1 MKQYLA
7 QRMHYAV
14 MIHEMGHTFGYRH
27 NFVSSSSAFNYR
39 PQYWQLRTRNGAVGS
54 NLELVDSPD
63 PLDPNQVLGIA
74 DKCEDLQSR
83 EEAANCVG
91 PRYFDPVT
99 VEEQDN
105 MIQMWAHSSVM
116 DYAGDYTQ
124 DLLGLGAYD
133 FAAAKMFYGD
143 TATLFADDDLKE
155 GGDPDLSS
163 SLTSTIMDNFGG
175 IVGYSYETPFE
186 SQGLPLS
193 LIHI

>member
-1 MKQYLA
+1 MLHTDHYAPGPTAMVGLAGILQQKFGAFNPGEDTATQLARAEKMKQYLA

-39 PQYWQLRTRNGAVGS
+39 PQYWQLRTRNGQIGS
-54 NLELVDSPD
+54 TLVPGGGLQNT
-63 PLDPNQVLGIA
+63 PTIPTEE
-74 DKCEDLQSR
+74 KCRDLQSR

-105 MIQMWAHSSVM
+105 LIQMWAHSSTM
-116 DYAGDYTQ
+116 D
-124 DLLGLGAYD
+124 
-133 FAAAKMFYGD
+133 
-143 TATLFADDDLKE
+143 
-155 GGDPDLSS
+155 
-163 SLTSTIMDNFGG
+163 
-175 IVGYSYETPFE
+175 
-186 SQGLPLS
+186 LS